1 VSSISRRENVNDQA
15 KLYIMTF
22 SIDREH
28 LRRLRAIED
37 ERFLANYKKS
47 GLAFLESKKVMHEGV
62 PMSWMT
68 KWPGEI
74 KLL

>member
-1 VSSISRRENVNDQA
+1 
-15 KLYIMTF
+15 MTF

-37 ERFLANYKKS
+37 ERFLANHKKS

-62 PMSWMT
+62 PMS
-68 KWPGEI
+68 
-74 KLL
+74 